1 MSRRT
6 IAVALLASAAVLY
19 GLAAYVVAPAIWSHY
34 EHQRGLSGLSM
45 LTRTRE
51 GIPGDPI
58 NVGLVGSKTEVLCA
72 MHAAG
77 WYPAD
82 PITLRS
88 SVEIVG
94 SVLLDLPYRSAPVS
108 NLYFRDRREDLAFE
122 KPVGRSAD
130 RRNHVRFWRV
140 IEQGQE
146 GRNVWLGSA
155 TLDRGVGFSRDTGQ
169 ITHHIDP
176 DIDAE
181 RAALMSDLDAAKVV
195 EASYEVTGIGPT
207 MWGRN
212 CEGDSYYTDGD
223 IEVARLVAGC
233 DRRAEAPV
241 HLESPT
247 VVKIKNWVW
256 RLAANLFA
264 AGASRTAPD
273 VGR

>member
-1 MSRRT
+1 MSRRAHALAIT
-6 IAVALLASAAVLY
+6 AMAVLGFAAVLY
-19 GLAAYVVAPAIWSHY
+19 GLAAYVVAPAIWSRY
-34 EHQRGLSGLSM
+34 EHQRGLSGFSM
-45 LTRTRE
+45 VTRTRE

-108 NLYFRDRREDLAFE
+108 NLYFQDRREDLAFE

-130 RRNHVRFWRV
+130 RRNHVRFWKV
-140 IEQGQE
+140 LEQGEE

-155 TLDRGVGFSRDTGQ
+155 TLDRGVGFSHDTGQ

-181 RAALMSDLDAAKVV
+181 RAVLMSDLDAAKVV
-195 EASYEVTGIGPT
+195 EASYEVSGIGPT
-207 MWGRN
+207 LWGRN
-212 CEGDSYYTDGD
+212 GEGDRYDTDGD
-223 IEVARLVAGC
+223 IRIARLAGGC
-233 DRRAEAPV
+233 ERRTTPPV
-241 HLESPT
+241 RLETP
-247 VVKIKNWVW
+247 VMAQIKNWLW
-256 RLAANLFA
+256 RLAAPARN
-264 AGASRTAPD
+264 
-273 VGR
+273 